1 MKSLLQFLSKY
12 SILLMFIALEVLSL
26 ILVTTQNQYQRSAF
40 FSSANSISGWTYTI
54 YSNISSYIGLKKE
67 NQVLQEENTLL
78 KNQLTMLENQNEALR
93 EGLAADYT
101 YADHD
106 YTFISARVINA
117 SVNKNHNYLTLNKGK
132 RDGVRVN
139 MGVVNSDGVVGIV
152 CSVGE
157 RFSTVIPAI
166 NTDAAISCKV
176 KNSNNMGFLKW
187 DGRDYRYCQLK
198 DMAKHI
204 ELNVGDTV
212 LTSGV
217 SSIFPSNI
225 MVGTIKEI
233 NTTES
238 DAYHQI
244 VVTLSTDYN
253 QLGYVNIVSNN
264 TQIEQLAQEHEY
276 MD

>member
-1 MKSLLQFLSKY
+1 
-12 SILLMFIALEVLSL
+12 
-26 ILVTTQNQYQRSAF
+26 
-40 FSSANSISGWTYTI
+40 
-54 YSNISSYIGLKKE
+54 
-67 NQVLQEENTLL
+67 
-78 KNQLTMLENQNEALR
+78 
-93 EGLAADYT
+93 
-101 YADHD
+101 
-106 YTFISARVINA
+106 
-117 SVNKNHNYLTLNKGK
+117 
-132 RDGVRVN
+132 

-244 VVTLSTDYN
+244 VVTLSTNYN

>member
-40 FSSANSISGWTYTI
+40 FSSANSISGWTYSI

-106 YTFISARVINA
+106 YNFISARVINA

-233 NTTES
+233 NTAES

-244 VVTLSTDYN
+244 VVTLSTNYN

>member
-40 FSSANSISGWTYTI
+40 FSSANSISGWTYSI

-106 YTFISARVINA
+106 FTFISARVINA

-204 ELNVGDTV
+204 ELYVGDTV